1 MQSGGLF
8 TKFDLLSTYVKNSH
22 KLSRPWL
29 AEDGATIAPASGMAW
44 ELGEQFTGWL
54 ACSYAGGCAVFAR
67 LSDRQLNF
75 LVVVN
80 ALVIAV
86 AVVLAGDTFLSLY
99 NFQSMSAQV
108 PELALLALGVM
119 LAMIAGSGGID
130 LSGIALAN
138 LSGIVSYLLIRDW
151 VSADDLPLTFVWLF
165 AGIALLVGL
174 VGGMIN
180 GALVAFVGLTPI
192 IATLGTQLF
201 FTGIA
206 VLITNGS
213 AVSLGYIEPLD
224 DFGNTP
230 VLGVPMCFA
239 LFIAIAVILGV
250 VLRYT
255 PFGLKLYLMGS
266 NAKAARY
273 AGIPNRRML
282 FVIYTICGV
291 LASIAGI
298 IIAARTSSVK
308 WDYGTSYVLIA
319 ILIVVMAGVR
329 PEGGYGRII
338 CVVLSATALQMLSSL
353 FNFIDISNFFRDCA
367 WGLLLLIFLATSRFD
382 VRSFLPL
389 RS

>member
-1 MQSGGLF
+1 M
-8 TKFDLLSTYVKNSH
+8 
-22 KLSRPWL
+22 
-29 AEDGATIAPASGMAW
+29 GAR
-44 ELGEQFTGWL
+44 F
-54 ACSYAGGCAVFAR
+54 
-67 LSDRQLNF
+67 SDRQLNF
-75 LVVVN
+75 LVLAN

-86 AVVLAGDTFLSLY
+86 AVVFAGETFLSLY

-119 LAMIAGSGGID
+119 LAMIAGRGGID

-138 LSGIVSYLLIRDW
+138 LSGIVAYVLLRDKI
-151 VSADDLPLTFVWLF
+151 SPDDQPLTFVWLF
-165 AGIALLVGL
+165 AGIALAVGCL
-174 VGGMIN
+174 GGMIN
-180 GALVAFVGLTPI
+180 GVLVAYAGLTPI

-230 VLGVPMCFA
+230 VLGVPLCFA
-239 LFIAIAVILGV
+239 LFIAIAVALGI

-273 AGIPNRRML
+273 AGIPHRRML
-282 FVIYTICGV
+282 FLTYTACGV
-291 LASIAGI
+291 LASVAGI

-329 PEGGYGRII
+329 PEGGYGRVL

-353 FNFIDISNFFRDCA
+353 FNFMDISNFFRDCA
-367 WGLLLLIFLATSRFD
+367 WGLLLLLFLAISRID
-382 VRSFLPL
+382 LRAFLPS

>member
-1 MQSGGLF
+1 M
-8 TKFDLLSTYVKNSH
+8 
-22 KLSRPWL
+22 
-29 AEDGATIAPASGMAW
+29 
-44 ELGEQFTGWL
+44 
-54 ACSYAGGCAVFAR
+54 FAR

-282 FVIYTICGV
+282 FIIYTICGV

>member
-1 MQSGGLF
+1 M
-8 TKFDLLSTYVKNSH
+8 
-22 KLSRPWL
+22 
-29 AEDGATIAPASGMAW
+29 
-44 ELGEQFTGWL
+44 
-54 ACSYAGGCAVFAR
+54 
-67 LSDRQLNF
+67 SDRQLNF

-151 VSADDLPLTFVWLF
+151 VSADDLPLTFVGLF

-239 LFIAIAVILGV
+239 LFIAIAVMLGV